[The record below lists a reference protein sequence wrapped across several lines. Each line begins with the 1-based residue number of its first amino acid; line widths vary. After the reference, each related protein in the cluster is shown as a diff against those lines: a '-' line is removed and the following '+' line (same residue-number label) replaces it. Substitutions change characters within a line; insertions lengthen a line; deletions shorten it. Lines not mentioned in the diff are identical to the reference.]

1 MLNPVHLRTL
11 VEVVRTGSF
20 AEAARRL
27 GYTSSAVS
35 QQISAF
41 ERAVGVTLFERE
53 AHSIRPASAAL
64 LIADRGGE
72 LLAALDG
79 FEHEIRAM
87 VQGLRGRLRLGTFP
101 TASARVVPH
110 AVARLSADLPDAEI
124 RLDEAEPDDVLP
136 LVLAGDIDIAL
147 VYSYDL
153 VPVTWPD
160 ELTVLPLLDET
171 LLVLVPAGHPAAK
184 VSVRLEDLRG
194 ERWIASRDGT
204 SGATCLV
211 RLCAAHGFAP
221 RIAFRSNDYDVVQS
235 LVSAGVGVALVP
247 ALGYKRSQA
256 VHAMPLRQKPLRRH
270 VLAVH
275 RTANTNPLLRDAL
288 MALRS
293 ACLRTEDEFT
303 HPVHRQQAP

>member
-11 VEVVRTGSF
+11 VEVVKTGSF

-64 LIADRGGE
+64 LIADRGAE
-72 LLAALDG
+72 LLAAFDG
-79 FEHEIRAM
+79 FEHEVKAM
-87 VQGLRGRLRLGTFP
+87 VQGLRGRLRIGTFP

-110 AVARLSADLPDAEI
+110 AVARLSAELPGAEI
-124 RLDEAEPDDVLP
+124 RLDEGEPEDVLP
-136 LVLAGDIDIAL
+136 LVLTGELDLAL

-153 VPVTWPD
+153 VPRTWPD
-160 ELTVLPLLDET
+160 ELTVQALLDET
-171 LLVLVPAGHPAAK
+171 LLVLVPEGHVAAK
-184 VSVRLEDLRG
+184 ASVRLEDLRD

-204 SGATCLV
+204 SGATCLT
-211 RLCAAHGFAP
+211 RLCAAAGFAP
-221 RIAFRSNDYDVVQS
+221 RITFRSNDYEVVQS
-235 LVSAGVGVALVP
+235 LVAAGVGVALVP
-247 ALGYKRSQA
+247 ALGYKA
-256 VHAMPLRQKPLRRH
+256 LAGTHAMPLRSKPLRRH

-288 MALRS
+288 DALAA
-293 ACLRTEDEFT
+293 ACAHAEDDY
-303 HPVHRQQAP
+303 VHQP

>member
-11 VEVVRTGSF
+11 VEVVKTGSF

-79 FEHEIRAM
+79 FEHEVKAM
-87 VQGLRGRLRLGTFP
+87 VQGLRGRLRIGTFP
-101 TASARVVPH
+101 TASSRIVPK
-110 AVARLSADLPDAEI
+110 ALARLQADLPDAEI

-136 LVLAGDIDIAL
+136 LVLTGELDLAL
-147 VYSYDL
+147 VYAYDL
-153 VPVTWPD
+153 VPRTWPE
-160 ELTVLPLLDET
+160 ELTVSPVLDES
-171 LLVLVPAGHPAAK
+171 LLVMVPADHPAAK
-184 VSVRLEDLRG
+184 NNVKLEDLKD

-204 SGATCLV
+204 SGATCLT
-211 RLCAAHGFAP
+211 RLCAAAGFAP
-221 RIAFRSNDYDVVQS
+221 RIAFRSNDYEVVQS
-235 LVSAGVGVALVP
+235 LVAASVGVALIP
-247 ALGYKRSQA
+247 ALGYRTLPGT
-256 VHAMPLRQKPLRRH
+256 HAMPLRHKPLRRH
-270 VLAVH
+270 VHVVH
-275 RTANTNPLLRDAL
+275 RTANTNPLLRDAVK
-288 MALRS
+288 ALHEVCQNAVGGYITR
-293 ACLRTEDEFT
+293 
-303 HPVHRQQAP
+303 P

>member
-11 VEVVRTGSF
+11 VEVVKTGSF

-79 FEHEIRAM
+79 FEHEVKAM
-87 VQGLRGRLRLGTFP
+87 VQGLRGRLRIGTFP
-101 TASARVVPH
+101 TASSRIVPK
-110 AVARLSADLPDAEI
+110 ALARLQADLPDAEI

-136 LVLAGDIDIAL
+136 LVLTGELDLAL
-147 VYSYDL
+147 VYAYDL
-153 VPVTWPD
+153 VPRTWPE
-160 ELTVLPLLDET
+160 ELTVSPLLDES
-171 LLVLVPAGHPAAK
+171 LLVMVPADHPAAK
-184 VSVRLEDLRG
+184 NNVKLEDLKD

-204 SGATCLV
+204 SGATCLT
-211 RLCAAHGFAP
+211 RLCAAAGFAP
-221 RIAFRSNDYDVVQS
+221 RIAFRSNDYEVVQS
-235 LVSAGVGVALVP
+235 LVAAGVGVALIP
-247 ALGYKRSQA
+247 ALGYRPLPGT
-256 VHAMPLRQKPLRRH
+256 HAMPLRHKPLRRH
-270 VLAVH
+270 VHVVH
-275 RTANTNPLLRDAL
+275 RTANTNPLLRDAVK
-288 MALRS
+288 ALHDVCHNAVGGYITR
-293 ACLRTEDEFT
+293 
-303 HPVHRQQAP
+303 P

>member
-11 VEVVRTGSF
+11 VEVVKAGSF

-72 LLAALDG
+72 LLAAFDG
-79 FEHEIRAM
+79 FEHEVKAM
-87 VQGLRGRLRLGTFP
+87 VQGLRGRLRIGTFP
-101 TASARVVPH
+101 TASARIVPR
-110 AVARLSADLPDAEI
+110 ALARLQADLPGAEI

-136 LVLAGDIDIAL
+136 MVLTGELDLAL
-147 VYSYDL
+147 VYAYDL
-153 VPVTWPD
+153 VPRTWQE
-160 ELTVLPLLDET
+160 ELTVVPLLDEA

-184 VSVRLEDLRG
+184 NNVRLEDLKD

-204 SGATCLV
+204 SGVTCLT
-211 RLCAAHGFAP
+211 RLCAAVGFAP
-221 RIAFRSNDYDVVQS
+221 RIVFRSNDYEVVQS
-235 LVSAGVGVALVP
+235 LVGAGVGVALVP
-247 ALGYKRSQA
+247 ALGYKELPGT
-256 VHAMPLRQKPLRRH
+256 HAMPLRHKPLRRH
-270 VLAVH
+270 VYVVH
-275 RTANTNPLLRDAL
+275 RTANTNPLLRDAVN
-288 MALRS
+288 ALS
-293 ACLRTEDEFT
+293 DACQNAVGG
-303 HPVHRQQAP
+303 HISQP